1 MLFMVMLK
9 VCQARRTA
17 DSLNC
22 ANASSLL
29 KEVPEQKL
37 FTNDLQALGLVCEC
51 CQGTGLAGGWCW
63 CLFVYGINHLKGT
76 QIVEL
81 N

>member
-37 FTNDLQALGLVCEC
+37 FTNDLQALGRM
-51 CQGTGLAGGWCW
+51 QG
-63 CLFVYGINHLKGT
+63 F
-76 QIVEL
+76 
-81 N
+81 